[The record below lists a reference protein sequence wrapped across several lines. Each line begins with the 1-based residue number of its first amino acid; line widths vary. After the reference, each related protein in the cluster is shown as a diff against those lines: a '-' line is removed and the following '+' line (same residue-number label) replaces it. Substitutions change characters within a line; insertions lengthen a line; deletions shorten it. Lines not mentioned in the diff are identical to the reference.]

1 MAPGRWTAPGTSP
14 LPGPDASIGRDEM
27 GNVITKMK
35 WVASYT
41 EGDEHGSVTQEK
53 VIVIRP

>member
-1 MAPGRWTAPGTSP
+1 MDGARHVTPAWAVR
-14 LPGPDASIGRDEM
+14 SIGRDEM